1 MAPKKANTKAL
12 AKAAAAAAAA
22 AEAVE
27 PAAKR
32 ARGRP
37 ASALPANSLEKKLE
51 RQIQAIFIEGRL
63 KKLADSGED
72 RVDLPGLI

>member
-37 ASALPANSLEKKLE
+37 ASALPANSLENSWKDKY
-51 RQIQAIFIEGRL
+51 RQFLL
-63 KKLADSGED
+63 KAG
-72 RVDLPGLI
+72 